1 MASLNTL
8 RTKFGVA
15 LSVIIALALLAFIF
29 SLRTEMGFS
38 NNDPKVGVIN
48 GDKINYSEY
57 INEYE
62 TVKANN
68 GGSEASDEQAD
79 ALANATWQALV
90 AKHLLIPGFE
100 QIGIAVPEAERLSML
115 SGEHPSQVFYNAF
128 ADPQTGAYDVAMIQS
143 YLAQMSANP
152 QYQSFWA
159 YMNSQASL
167 DRMMEKFMGLVKAGV
182 FANSLEVQQGVAAA
196 NESRSGRLVSLKYNS
211 IADSTVMVSNA
222 EIKKYYD
229 EHKNSYRKLPHRSLS
244 YVLFEVEPTDDDMLA
259 IEKEVRA
266 AGEEFAAAEDVRSFV
281 RKNIKGTIADH
292 YSSAVQL
299 GADEAVLLDGGQYG
313 PVLKAN
319 EWVMSRAIATRT
331 APDSVGLSH
340 IVLPA
345 QQTALADSL
354 FTALKAGGDFAAA
367 AMQYSAYAATAQ
379 NGGELGVMPFSA
391 LSTEI
396 ADQLADAK
404 KGDIIKVNMGDAVQI
419 MKVTR
424 ADAPKKHVLVGTVTY
439 PVEASSATRRNIH
452 NAASIFSVDGKG
464 SADKF
469 NAAASAA
476 AVTPR
481 VARISQGEREIS
493 GLENSREMVRW
504 AYGAKVGEISEIFNL
519 GNNGYAVAMLT
530 EIDDSEYTPMDEVTF
545 SIAQTLGRDKKFEI
559 LKEKLAGASID
570 EVAKNAGVE
579 VVEFSDVRSNGFSA
593 ADLGFEPRVVGA
605 IASTGQTGKVSE
617 PVKGYSAAVVF
628 VVDDI
633 AKSDVQ
639 TPEAEKVRLQA
650 TQENMSVQSAIMA
663 LQRMS
668 DIQDLRGKYF

>member
-404 KGDIIKVNMGDAVQI
+404 KGDIIKVSMGDAVQI